1 MANRLVRTN
10 TLAAVAAASLL
21 ACGCASH
28 KVNNSWPDDV
38 NLTYRAVVKTAAAPS
53 RASLD
58 RLKAYF
64 QAMQNLVGVTNLED
78 QYIGC
83 IECASLSTSP
93 PPNELTFIFYRQHR
107 VDLYAFIT
115 AFERVQASAIRDP
128 NFTLSFDAKA
138 PPSAAC
144 TRPPPTCYPAPACP
158 VTGCDANRS
167 APGCQTCPP

>member
-1 MANRLVRTN
+1 MANRSVRSSAP
-10 TLAAVAAASLL
+10 AAVAAASLL

-38 NLTYRAVVKTAAAPS
+38 NLTYRAVVKTAATNPAN
-53 RASLD
+53 LD
-58 RLKAYF
+58 RLKAYYKAL
-64 QAMQNLVGVTNLED
+64 QDLVGVANLEE

-115 AFERVQASAIRDP
+115 AFERVQASPIGDR

-138 PPSAAC
+138 PPAPAC
-144 TRPPPTCYPAPACP
+144 SQPPPTCYPAPACP
-158 VTGCDANRS
+158 VTACDANRS
-167 APGCQTCPP
+167 VPGCQTCPP